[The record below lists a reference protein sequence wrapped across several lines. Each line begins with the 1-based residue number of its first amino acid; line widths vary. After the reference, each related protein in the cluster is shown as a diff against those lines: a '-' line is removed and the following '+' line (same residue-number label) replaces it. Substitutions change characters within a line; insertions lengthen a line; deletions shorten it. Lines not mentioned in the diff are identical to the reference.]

1 MSDLRPQA
9 IPPTPGVGT
18 PAAERRSTEKMVSE
32 SEKPEVFVLEQFFR
46 RYDANQI
53 RNRIIK
59 TILRTCSNGAL
70 FYYAFHSMCPTI
82 SPAYF
87 SCLIAY

>member
-1 MSDLRPQA
+1 MGS
-9 IPPTPGVGT
+9 
-18 PAAERRSTEKMVSE
+18 K
-32 SEKPEVFVLEQFFR
+32 SEKPPDLTVFVLEQFFR

-70 FYYAFHSMCPTI
+70 FY
-82 SPAYF
+82 
-87 SCLIAY
+87 

>member
-9 IPPTPGVGT
+9 LPPTPGVGT

-32 SEKPEVFVLEQFFR
+32 SEKPPDLTVCVLEQFFR

-53 RNRIIK
+53 RNPIIK
-59 TILRTCSNGAL
+59 SILRTCSTCSNRTL
-70 FYYAFHSMCPTI
+70 FY
-82 SPAYF
+82 
-87 SCLIAY
+87 